1 MPETILITGVTGL
14 LGSALAETLRGQER
28 NVIGQVR
35 GPAKRSPVPT
45 NVQWDLL
52 RSRPADEGPL
62 GSAKLDAVVHL
73 AGDPVMGLWTAAKK
87 RRIHDSRVIGTRN
100 LAEYLAAMPAER
112 RPKTLICA
120 SAVGYYGDRA
130 DETLTE
136 DSAPGEGFLA
146 ETCVKWEIAAE
157 AARSAGMRVAH
168 LRFGIVLTAKGGAL
182 KAMLPPFKLGLG
194 GKLGNGYQW
203 MPWIT
208 LEDAIEIIL
217 YALAHDD
224 VSGAINAVAPNPV
237 TNAEFSKALGQAL
250 HRPAV
255 LPVPAFALK
264 LLPGGAG
271 QEMFLA
277 SARVVP
283 AALLQRGFGFQFPT
297 IEHAL
302 QHALSD

>member
-1 MPETILITGVTGL
+1 LCVPETIFITGVTGL
-14 LGSALAETLRGQER
+14 VGSTLAETLRAQRR

-35 GPAKRSPVPT
+35 GEPKNGQVR
-45 NVQWDLL
+45 WDLL

-62 GSAKLDAVVHL
+62 AEAKLDAVVHL
-73 AGDPVMGLWTAAKK
+73 AGDPVMGLWTGAKK
-87 RRIHDSRVIGTRN
+87 KRIHDSRVIGTRN
-100 LAEYLAAMPAER
+100 VAEYLAAMPADR

-130 DETLTE
+130 DEPLTE

-157 AARSAGMRVAH
+157 AARSVGIRVVH
-168 LRFGIVLTAKGGAL
+168 LRLGIVLTHRGGAL
-182 KAMLPPFKLGLG
+182 TAMLPPFKLGLG
-194 GKLGNGYQW
+194 GKLGSGQQW
-203 MPWIT
+203 MPWIA
-208 LEDAIEIIL
+208 LEDVIEIIL
-217 YALAHDD
+217 YALSHED
-224 VSGAINAVAPNPV
+224 VCGPINAVAPNPI
-237 TNAEFSKALGQAL
+237 TNEEFSKALGRAL

-277 SARVVP
+277 SERVVP
-283 AALLQRGFGFQFPT
+283 AGLQQRGFGFQFPT

-302 QHALSD
+302 QHALGK